1 MKNCSNVRKNAKVFS
16 FPARKRWLFRR
27 RCALVL
33 LLFASIW
40 SAVALAQIELADR
53 IQDHMVVQRGMPWE
67 VTGTAD
73 SNASFDATFGEQA
86 LEVHPV
92 NGIWKV
98 RFDIPLNLSG
108 PAELKI
114 DGGRLVRKIQVG
126 DVWLCSGQ
134 SNMAW
139 GLRGVSD
146 KDQITEALRGKTVR
160 VFQVPKPMHIS
171 QPHAGRW
178 MDAMSSQA
186 VAFSAV
192 CLAFGA
198 SLYDRAHVPIGLID
212 ATLGGTWIESWISPR
227 SFQQASSVRAAIAR
241 YESAAAHRKREG
253 LRTETY
259 GIDKP
264 SQLFDLMI
272 APLASQAIK
281 GAVWYQGEGSG
292 ANGNNYDELLSLL
305 IRDWRAH
312 WNNPKLP
319 FVIMQLPGFGTPSTG
334 LDTRSGW
341 ATIRDAQRIA
351 VASSPPAAL
360 VVSVDLGD
368 GTIHPPVK
376 LPFGKRAA
384 DVAYELVY
392 SRGGNHLM
400 PMPTKIEPIG
410 DKVQVEFDSGK
421 ACIEKTPALAGS
433 VFVAGEDRHWYKA
446 EVEAGRSSIT
456 AHSPEVPHPVA
467 VRYAWSE
474 FPTVGLRTC
483 ATAIPVSPFRTDN
496 WQ

>member
-1 MKNCSNVRKNAKVFS
+1 MCST
-16 FPARKRWLFRR
+16 PT
-27 RCALVL
+27 
-33 LLFASIW
+33 
-40 SAVALAQIELADR
+40 LAQIELAGH
-53 IQDHMVVQRGMPWE
+53 IQDQMVVQRGMPWE

-73 SNASFDATFGEQA
+73 SNASFEAVFGGQA
-86 LEVHPV
+86 LEIHPV

-98 RFDIPLNLSG
+98 RFDVPLNLSG

-134 SNMAW
+134 SNIAW
-139 GLRGVSD
+139 GLVRTSD
-146 KDQITEALRGKTVR
+146 KDQIVDLTSGKTIR
-160 VFQVPKPMHIS
+160 VLQVAKPVKS
-171 QPHAGRW
+171 AQPHAGRW
-178 MDAMSSQA
+178 MDATSSQV

-198 SLYDRAHVPIGLID
+198 SLYERIKVPIGLID

-227 SFQQASSVRAAIAR
+227 SFQQASSVQSAIAR
-241 YESAAAHRKREG
+241 YEMASENRKRKGVAIEIH
-253 LRTETY
+253 
-259 GIDKP
+259 GIDMP

-281 GAVWYQGEGSG
+281 GVLWYQGEVSG

-305 IRDWRAH
+305 MRDWRAY

-319 FVIMQLPGFGTPSTG
+319 FVVMQLPGFGTPSTG

-368 GTIHPPVK
+368 GTLHPPAK

-392 SRGGNHLM
+392 SKGGNHLM
-400 PMPTKIEPIG
+400 PMPTKIEPTG
-410 DKVQVEFDSGK
+410 DKVQVDFDSGE

-446 EVEAGRSSIT
+446 EVEAERSSIT
-456 AHSPEVPHPVA
+456 ARSPEVPHPVA

-474 FPTVGLRTC
+474 FPVVGLRTC